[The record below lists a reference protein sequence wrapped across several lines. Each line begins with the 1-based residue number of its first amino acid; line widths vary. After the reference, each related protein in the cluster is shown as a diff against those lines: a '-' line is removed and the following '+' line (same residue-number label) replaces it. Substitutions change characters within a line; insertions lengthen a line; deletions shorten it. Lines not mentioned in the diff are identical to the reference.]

1 MSNLLILGSEGFL
14 GKEIKKKIKKN
25 EYSEI
30 YSLDIKGRKSKKHV
44 KSNINIFNIYNF
56 INEYDISTIID
67 LIGCTNHNFVTKNA
81 IQESLNKN
89 FLDKKNI
96 VKCLKKLNKR
106 IKFITIGSLYK
117 FGLQKKIKE
126 KNFFPTNKSQDLQ
139 LIYKNKFEKKLFQI
153 NNKKINI
160 LVINIGSI
168 YGNIKLTKIKK
179 MNLIDQIVLKLRK
192 KEKNT
197 IYISKR
203 KRFKNCIHVNDAASI
218 ILSKLKKAQFKY
230 LEINIIKNIVNF
242 NKFANKLQKRY
253 SYIETKFNENI
264 NYYYYTRK
272 LTKDYDL
279 LKNFILKNVK

>member
-279 LKNFILKNVK
+279 LKNFVLENVK